1 MLGSYGYL
9 PNDRR
14 HQFKAF
20 GSYKVFDWMQ
30 LGATVI
36 AIAPRKF
43 GCLGTVA
50 SSVSSPALIRSGAS
64 YDYGYAYGAA
74 GQFCVL
80 DRDGS
85 GVPDPQVGTGRS
97 LVRRVTAVASAWLT
111 PFELSTGRRK
121 NS

>member
-74 GQFCVL
+74 GHFRSAEHTSELQSLMRISYAVFCL
-80 DRDGS
+80 
-85 GVPDPQVGTGRS
+85 
-97 LVRRVTAVASAWLT
+97 
-111 PFELSTGRRK
+111 K
-121 NS
+121 

>member
-1 MLGSYGYL
+1 MRISDWSSDVCSSDLFDFPSLMLGSYGYL

-64 YDYGYAYGAA
+64 YDYGYAYRPEESRVGEE
-74 GQFCVL
+74 CV
-80 DRDGS
+80 G
-85 GVPDPQVGTGRS
+85 PCRS
-97 LVRRVTAVASAWLT
+97 RWSR
-111 PFELSTGRRK
+111 
-121 NS
+121 